1 MYLYIYKCNVG
12 FGALLVLMSKSQ
24 AIYLPE
30 PKRVM
35 FAFLPHFVTIPQ
47 LRFPSVSW
55 GCVDWRQREVEKS
68 FEWSHSVS
76 QLKHKSCPHHLTT
89 LRRHSRVAYRAAGMW
104 PQQVPKVC
112 ILDLRYEKAK
122 GETCMHSS
130 GRKKWE
136 MAMRYVAHIPMK
148 SVFQIRLAGQ
158 CRHCPKL
165 GVEGNSHTK
174 PNQCGVQW
182 IPRVTLGK
190 SPSVQTAGRGWT
202 GQCINYSPAE
212 SQLLSLHCVISQFVL
227 SWLTLSR

>member
-1 MYLYIYKCNVG
+1 MCYEIALWDKIHIVNQFTQSRESMYLYIYKCNVG

-104 PQQVPKVC
+104 PQQVPKVG

-136 MAMRYVAHIPMK
+136 MGAMW
-148 SVFQIRLAGQ
+148 
-158 CRHCPKL
+158 
-165 GVEGNSHTK
+165 HTS
-174 PNQCGVQW
+174 QW
-182 IPRVTLGK
+182 NLFFR
-190 SPSVQTAGRGWT
+190 
-202 GQCINYSPAE
+202 
-212 SQLLSLHCVISQFVL
+212 
-227 SWLTLSR
+227 